1 MTARAAWCR
10 ECSQRPAANVVAMPG
25 DFDLVK
31 ERVDIVQ
38 LISESVPLKKA
49 GRGYVGLCPFHLEKT
64 PSFHVDAERRTYK
77 CFGCLPPDALIKT
90 ADGPRPIQDI
100 KPGELVYA
108 GDGRLHEVVVT
119 HEHAFTGS
127 LVKLICAPFKVPLL
141 LTPDHKIPI
150 LRPKSRRA
158 EEIEAVRIRPQNYL
172 IYPPVDRQAGSISW
186 DALSAWLRPKGKRP
200 KPLPLQVETVVFAE
214 WLGWY
219 LAEGSVS
226 NDRSVRFSLS
236 SDEFAVAQRLAE
248 LTDGLFEEKLKMSRE
263 GSRIELW
270 FCHALLARWLKHY
283 CGDGSHNKRLPDF
296 VWGWQ
301 SREQWELLR
310 ALVQGDGSISRG
322 GYVAQYGFVAKP
334 SWELTLA
341 SARLIDDVRDLVIA
355 NGVIPTVREYH
366 HQDGRRAWTVG
377 VKGDPRQGWSGGE
390 HRPTD
395 LVCVRVRKVERVE
408 YDGPV
413 FNLTVAD
420 QHTYLTMSGTV
431 CNCGEGGDVF
441 TWLEKQRGLSPSE
454 ALKEL
459 ADRAGVEL
467 TRRAPEERKF
477 EDRLLQANDAAAF
490 YFRQALRGT
499 PRGKTVAEYLG
510 KRGITPESIDAFG
523 IGYAPDERG
532 SLLAYLKKK
541 GFSEDEGVAAGLIFK
556 NENGLWDRFRDRL
569 MVPIRDRRGRAIAFG
584 GRAMRADQQG
594 KYVNSAQTALFN
606 KSATLYGLDKASA
619 AIRKEGTA
627 VIVEGYFDTIA
638 CHQSGF
644 TNVVASM
651 GTALTEDQYRVL
663 NDMKIERAIVAFDG
677 DAAGQRSA
685 ESRGRE
691 LLSALSRFGSDA
703 GGGSLGTRTGLAL
716 FVTVLPEGLDPDD
729 VARKEPEV
737 FRQLLADAKPLL
749 EFLIDRVRAASRLDQ
764 SEGRLRFLQRTAAL
778 IAEEPDPVRRE
789 VYLSEVAGSAGVDPA
804 FLRERLPAAGKGT
817 QRTARTPAEPVK
829 AASEGPTPKQT
840 PSRERYVIALLIRYP
855 EEIARAD
862 LAPTDLVDPLLR
874 ALYEQLQAGK
884 RPDSDLP
891 AQQAALAAALGANAP
906 ELDEQTDPGQVIE
919 IAARN
924 LRVENL
930 RRRLGDA
937 REQLARAEG
946 DVGGLD
952 GEIARMVE
960 DLDQL
965 MKRRERRTVLHSSE
979 LLREEDR

>member
-1 MTARAAWCR
+1 
-10 ECSQRPAANVVAMPG
+10 
-25 DFDLVK
+25 
-31 ERVDIVQ
+31 
-38 LISESVPLKKA
+38 
-49 GRGYVGLCPFHLEKT
+49 
-64 PSFHVDAERRTYK
+64 
-77 CFGCLPPDALIKT
+77 
-90 ADGPRPIQDI
+90 
-100 KPGELVYA
+100 
-108 GDGRLHEVVVT
+108 
-119 HEHAFTGS
+119 
-127 LVKLICAPFKVPLL
+127 
-141 LTPDHKIPI
+141 
-150 LRPKSRRA
+150 
-158 EEIEAVRIRPQNYL
+158 
-172 IYPPVDRQAGSISW
+172 
-186 DALSAWLRPKGKRP
+186 
-200 KPLPLQVETVVFAE
+200 
-214 WLGWY
+214 
-219 LAEGSVS
+219 
-226 NDRSVRFSLS
+226 
-236 SDEFAVAQRLAE
+236 
-248 LTDGLFEEKLKMSRE
+248 
-263 GSRIELW
+263 
-270 FCHALLARWLKHY
+270 
-283 CGDGSHNKRLPDF
+283 
-296 VWGWQ
+296 
-301 SREQWELLR
+301 
-310 ALVQGDGSISRG
+310 
-322 GYVAQYGFVAKP
+322 
-334 SWELTLA
+334 
-341 SARLIDDVRDLVIA
+341 
-355 NGVIPTVREYH
+355 
-366 HQDGRRAWTVG
+366 
-377 VKGDPRQGWSGGE
+377 
-390 HRPTD
+390 
-395 LVCVRVRKVERVE
+395 
-408 YDGPV
+408 
-413 FNLTVAD
+413 
-420 QHTYLTMSGTV
+420 
-431 CNCGEGGDVF
+431 
-441 TWLEKQRGLSPSE
+441 
-454 ALKEL
+454 
-459 ADRAGVEL
+459 
-467 TRRAPEERKF
+467 
-477 EDRLLQANDAAAF
+477 
-490 YFRQALRGT
+490 
-499 PRGKTVAEYLG
+499 
-510 KRGITPESIDAFG
+510 
-523 IGYAPDERG
+523 
-532 SLLAYLKKK
+532 
-541 GFSEDEGVAAGLIFK
+541 
-556 NENGLWDRFRDRL
+556 

-691 LLSALSRFGSDA
+691 LLSALSRFGSGA

-749 EFLIDRVRAASRLDQ
+749 EFLIDRLRATSRLDQ

-965 MKRRERRTVLHSSE
+965 MKRRERRTVLHSSRQQGYVTQEDIVRAMPDAEPGEVEE
-979 LLREEDR
+979 LLLALDDNNVEILEAERGPNWAQVKEEEEEAEELQREDAISAVLASDLISVDDPVRMYLKEIGKVPLLTAEEEVNLAKSIELGEQALVSPALSVVHLYELGVEVKKRMALGRPREFVDEATRFTVKALTRTLGDVEGGKELRRLTNRLLKLRDPLKAES